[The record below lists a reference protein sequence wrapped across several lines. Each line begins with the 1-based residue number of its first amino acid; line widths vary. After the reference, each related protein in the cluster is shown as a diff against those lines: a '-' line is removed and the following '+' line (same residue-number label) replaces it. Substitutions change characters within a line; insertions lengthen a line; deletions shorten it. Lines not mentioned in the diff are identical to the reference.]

1 MSESERG
8 VKGAASG
15 AEGDSRGVASES
27 ERLYQAARRVL
38 PGGVSAA
45 ARLHPALGRAFM
57 TARGEGGRLYDAD
70 GRAYIDLHTSSG
82 ASLLGHGHPA
92 VKRAVQQALD
102 LGIVCAHETPWQ
114 AEVARKLTEIVPCA
128 ELVRFTGSGTE
139 TTWHAIRT
147 ARAHTGRAKVVKF
160 EGHFHGYHDY
170 LGYSSWPPLDQAG
183 PEDAPVAVPESAGI
197 PPALRDFVI
206 VLPWN
211 DAGAL
216 ERVLRRQGEEIAAVI
231 MEPVNY
237 NSGTILPAPGYLE
250 AARRLTREAGVVLI
264 FDEILSGFRTGPGCA
279 QGYLGV
285 TPDLC
290 TLGKA
295 LGGGTVLSAFAGRR
309 AVMEAVAPQG
319 GAVHSGTFNA
329 HLIPILAANAF
340 LDEIARPAFW
350 AHLEQLDTALY
361 AGLREA
367 FKRAG
372 LPVWVQALGARFS
385 LLFGLEEEP
394 RSYRQAARH
403 DRDLARRFWTAALD
417 EGVYFHGGWHH
428 GLSAMHTPGDVE
440 EALEKVEAAARR
452 VARG

>member
-1 MSESERG
+1 M
-8 VKGAASG
+8 
-15 AEGDSRGVASES
+15 SES
-27 ERLYQAARRVL
+27 ERLYQLAQQYL
-38 PGGVSAA
+38 PGGVTAA

-57 TARGEGGRLYDAD
+57 TARGEGGRLYDVD
-70 GRAYIDLHTSSG
+70 GKAYIDLHTSSG

-102 LGIVCAHETPWQ
+102 LGIVCAHDTPWQ
-114 AEVARKLTEIVPCA
+114 TEVARKLSEAVPSA
-128 ELVRFTGSGTE
+128 ERVRFTSSGTE

-147 ARAHTGRAKVVKF
+147 ARAYTGRSKVVKF

-170 LGYSSWPPLDQAG
+170 LGYSSWPPLDAAG
-183 PEDAPVAVPESAGI
+183 PAEAPTAVPESAGI
-197 PPALRDFVI
+197 PPELRQFVI

-216 ERVLRRQGEEIAAVI
+216 ERTLARQRDEIAAVI

-250 AARRLTREAGVVLI
+250 AARRLTRDAGVVLI
-264 FDEILSGFRTGPGCA
+264 FDEILSGFRTGPGCI
-279 QGYLGV
+279 QGYAGV

-295 LGGGTVLSAFAGRR
+295 LGGGTVLSAFAGSRE
-309 AVMEAVAPQG
+309 VMDAVAPKG

-340 LDEIARPAFW
+340 LDEIAKPAFW
-350 AHLEQLDTALY
+350 SHLEQVHTALCG
-361 AGLREA
+361 GLREV

-385 LLFGLEEEP
+385 LLFGLDEEP
-394 RSYRQAARH
+394 KSYRQAARY
-403 DRDLARRFWTAALD
+403 DRDLARRFYAAALD
-417 EGVYFHGGWHH
+417 AGAYYYAGWHH
-428 GLSAMHTPGDVE
+428 GLSVMHTMADVE
-440 EALEKVEAAARR
+440 EALERTETAARR

>member
-1 MSESERG
+1 MSE
-8 VKGAASG
+8 A
-15 AEGDSRGVASES
+15 
-27 ERLYQAARRVL
+27 ERLYDLAQQYLA
-38 PGGVSAA
+38 GGVSAA
-45 ARLHPALGRAFM
+45 ARIHGALGRPFM
-57 TARGEGGRLYDAD
+57 TARGDGARVWDVD
-70 GRAYIDLHTSSG
+70 GREYVDCFTSSG

-102 LGIVCAHETPWQ
+102 LGIVCAHETSWQ
-114 AEVARKLTEIVPCA
+114 GEVARKIAAVVPSA
-128 ELVRFTGSGTE
+128 ERVRFTGSGTE

-147 ARAHTGRAKVVKF
+147 ARAFTGRSVVVKF

-170 LGYSSWPPLDQAG
+170 LGYSSWPSLDAAG
-183 PEDAPVAVPESAGI
+183 PADAPAAVPESGGI
-197 PPALRDFVI
+197 PPALAALVI

-211 DAGAL
+211 DAAAL
-216 ERVLRRQGEEIAAVI
+216 ERTLRRRGSEIAAVI

-250 AARRLTREAGVVLI
+250 AARRLTREHGAVLI

-279 QGYLGV
+279 QAHYGV
-285 TPDLC
+285 TPDMC

-309 AVMEAVAPQG
+309 EIMDAVAPRG
-319 GAVHSGTFNA
+319 AAVHSGTFNA

-340 LDEIARPAFW
+340 LDEIAKPAFW
-350 AHLEQLDTALY
+350 AHLDRLDTALY
-361 AGLREA
+361 AGLRDA

-394 RSYRQAARH
+394 RSYRQAAGY
-403 DRDLARRFWTAALD
+403 DRDLAKRFVAAALD
-417 EGVYFHGGWHH
+417 EGVFFNLGWHH
-428 GLSAMHTPGDVE
+428 GISAMHTAADVDRI
-440 EALEKVEAAARR
+440 VEGAAAAARR
-452 VARG
+452 AVRG

>member
-1 MSESERG
+1 MSES
-8 VKGAASG
+8 A
-15 AEGDSRGVASES
+15 
-27 ERLYQAARRVL
+27 RLYEIAQRYL
-38 PGGVSAA
+38 PGGVTAA
-45 ARLHPALGRAFM
+45 ARLHSALGRAFI

-70 GRAYIDLHTSSG
+70 GKEYIDLHTSSG
-82 ASLLGHGHPA
+82 ASLMGHGHPA

-102 LGIVCAHETPWQ
+102 LGIVCAHDTPWQ
-114 AEVARKLTEIVPCA
+114 TEVARKLSEAVPSA
-128 ELVRFTGSGTE
+128 ERVRFTSSGTE

-147 ARAHTGRAKVVKF
+147 ARAHTGRSKVVKF

-170 LGYSSWPPLDQAG
+170 LGYSSWPPLDAAG
-183 PEDAPVAVPESAGI
+183 PADAPAAVPESAGI
-197 PPALRDFVI
+197 PPELRQFVI

-211 DAGAL
+211 DVAAL
-216 ERVLRRQGEEIAAVI
+216 ERTLARQQDEIAAVI

-250 AARRLTREAGVVLI
+250 AARRLTRDAGVVLI
-264 FDEILSGFRTGPGCA
+264 FDEILSGFRTGPSCI
-279 QGYLGV
+279 QGYSGV

-309 AVMEAVAPQG
+309 EVMDAVAPKG

-340 LDEIARPAFW
+340 LDEIAKPEFW
-350 AHLEQLDTALY
+350 GHLEQIHTALCG
-361 AGLREA
+361 GLREV

-385 LLFGLEEEP
+385 LLFGLDEEP
-394 RSYRQAARH
+394 KSYRQAARY
-403 DRDLARRFWTAALD
+403 DRDLARRFYAAAL
-417 EGVYFHGGWHH
+417 EAGAYYYAGWHH
-428 GLSAMHTPGDVE
+428 GLSVMHTMADVE
-440 EALEKVEAAARR
+440 EALERTETAARR
-452 VARG
+452 VARA

>member
-1 MSESERG
+1 M
-8 VKGAASG
+8 
-15 AEGDSRGVASES
+15 SES
-27 ERLYQAARRVL
+27 ERLYQVAEKYL

-45 ARLHPALGRAFM
+45 ARLHPVLGRAFM
-57 TARGEGGRLYDAD
+57 VARGEGSRLYDAD
-70 GRAYIDLHTSSG
+70 GRAYLDFHTGSG

-92 VKRAVQQALD
+92 VKRAVQQALEI
-102 LGIVCAHETPWQ
+102 GIVCAHETPWQ
-114 AEVARKLTEIVPCA
+114 AEVARKLTEIVPSA
-128 ELVRFTGSGTE
+128 ERVRFTSSGTE

-147 ARAHTGRAKVVKF
+147 ARAYTGRSKVVKF

-170 LGYSSWPPLDQAG
+170 LGYSSWPRLDQAG
-183 PEDAPVAVPESAGI
+183 PEDAPAAVPESAGI
-197 PPALRDFVI
+197 PPELRQFVI

-211 DAGAL
+211 DLGAL
-216 ERVLRRQGEEIAAVI
+216 ERTLRRQKDEIAAVI
-231 MEPVNY
+231 MEPINY
-237 NSGTILPAPGYLE
+237 NSGTIRPAAGYLE
-250 AARRLTREAGVVLI
+250 GAREFTRDAGVVLI
-264 FDEILSGFRTGPGCA
+264 FDEILSGFRTGPSCA

-309 AVMEAVAPQG
+309 EVMDAVAPRG

-350 AHLEQLDTALY
+350 AHLAELDTALY
-361 AGLREA
+361 TGLREA

-372 LPVWVQALGARFS
+372 VPVWVQGLGARFS
-385 LLFGLEEEP
+385 LLFGLDEEP
-394 RSYRQAARH
+394 RSYRQAARQ
-403 DRDLARRFWTAALD
+403 DGELARRFYGAALD
-417 EGVYFHGGWHH
+417 EGLYFHVGWHH
-428 GLSAMHTPGDVE
+428 GLSAQHSMADVE
-440 EALEKVEAAARR
+440 EALERIGAAARR

>member
-1 MSESERG
+1 MSE
-8 VKGAASG
+8 A
-15 AEGDSRGVASES
+15 
-27 ERLYQAARRVL
+27 ERLYDLAQQYL

-45 ARLHPALGRAFM
+45 ARIHGALGRPFM
-57 TARGEGGRLYDAD
+57 TARGDGARVWDVD
-70 GRAYIDLHTSSG
+70 GREYVDCFTSSG

-102 LGIVCAHETPWQ
+102 LGIVCAHETSWQ
-114 AEVARKLTEIVPCA
+114 GEVARKVAAVVPSA
-128 ELVRFTGSGTE
+128 ERVRFTGSGTE

-147 ARAHTGRAKVVKF
+147 ARAFTGRSVVVKF

-170 LGYSSWPPLDQAG
+170 LGYSSWPSLDAAG
-183 PEDAPVAVPESAGI
+183 PADAPTAVPESGGI
-197 PPALRDFVI
+197 PPALAALVI

-211 DAGAL
+211 DAAAL
-216 ERVLRRQGEEIAAVI
+216 ERTLRRRGSEIAAVI

-250 AARRLTREAGVVLI
+250 AARRLTREHGAVLI

-279 QGYLGV
+279 QAHYGV
-285 TPDLC
+285 TPDMC

-309 AVMEAVAPQG
+309 EIMDAVAPRG
-319 GAVHSGTFNA
+319 AAVHSGTFNA

-340 LDEIARPAFW
+340 LDEIAKPEFW
-350 AHLEQLDTALY
+350 AHLERLDTALY
-361 AGLREA
+361 AGLRDA

-385 LLFGLEEEP
+385 LLFGLEEAP
-394 RSYRQAARH
+394 RSYRQAAGY
-403 DRDLARRFWTAALD
+403 DRDLAKRFVAAALD
-417 EGVYFHGGWHH
+417 EGVFFNLGWHH
-428 GLSAMHTPGDVE
+428 GISAMHTAADVDRIVDG
-440 EALEKVEAAARR
+440 AAAAARR